1 MNSKL
6 KIAIC
11 GTRGIPAC
19 YGGFETFAEEIS
31 KRLVLRGHDV
41 VVYGRKH
48 IITHQEKFYNG
59 VELRLLPAAK
69 HKYLETVSHTFL
81 SFLDLL
87 KNKVDVV
94 LVCNG
99 ANSPL
104 VWIPRFIGGMPVVVN
119 VDGIERNRGK
129 WNALGRIWYRLGE
142 LCSVFLANRFIS
154 DAEVIRRYYQ
164 ETYNRSSIVIPY
176 GFRAIENEFITAK
189 ISGQSTPLS
198 KGHGMFSELNI
209 EPGKYLLYV
218 SRLEPENNA
227 HIVIKAYNRL
237 RKENKISMPLL
248 IVGDAPYAN
257 KYKEELK
264 SIAGEGIV
272 FAGFRF
278 GDSYQELQKHAY
290 LYIQATEVGGTHPA
304 LVEAMGYANCIL
316 VNSTPEN
323 LEVVD
328 GCAIPY
334 EFNNDISLANKIL
347 EVTSNQDLMLE
358 YRKKAYNRAESSY
371 SWDKITLDYEQFLSD
386 LARKKAFSADTPQ
399 KSNLEQANQ

>member
-1 MNSKL
+1 MNAKL

-31 KRLVLRGHDV
+31 KRLVERGHQV
-41 VVYGRKH
+41 RVYGRKH
-48 IITHQEKFYNG
+48 VISYDKQYYNG
-59 VELRLLPAAK
+59 AEIVLLYAPK
-69 HKYLETVSHTFL
+69 HKYLETVIHSFL
-81 SFLDLL
+81 SFIHLL

-99 ANSPL
+99 ANSPMI
-104 VWIPRFIGGMPVVVN
+104 WIPRFLGGMPVVVN

-129 WNALGRIWYRLGE
+129 WNILGRLWYRLGE
-142 LCSVFLANRFIS
+142 ICSVYLSNSFIS
-154 DAEVIRRYYQ
+154 DADVIRDYYQ
-164 ETYNRSSIVIPY
+164 DTYKRASVVIPY
-176 GFRAIENEFITAK
+176 GHREIEKNSLEKKLKGTK
-189 ISGQSTPLS
+189 IEILKGQ
-198 KGHGMFSELNI
+198 GMFDELGI
-209 EPGKYLLYV
+209 ESNKYLLYV

-227 HIVIKAYNRL
+227 HIVIKAYNQI
-237 RKENKISMPLL
+237 KSAKMPLV

-257 KYKEELK
+257 EYKSYLK
-264 SIAGEGIV
+264 SIAGDGVV

-278 GDSYQELQKHAY
+278 GDSYQELQKNAY

-323 LEVVD
+323 LEVVSD
-328 GCAIPY
+328 TAIAY
-334 EFNNDISLANKIL
+334 DFNCSDSLAEKISVL
-347 EVTSNQDLMLE
+347 LSNQDLLIK
-358 YRKKAYNRAESSY
+358 YRNLAYNRAKMHY

-386 LARKKAFSADTPQ
+386 LTRKNIKTSNIQ
-399 KSNLEQANQ
+399 KIENIEKINQ